1 MAKTMAVGVEPFD
14 RLEEKIKLLVS
25 TIARLKGEHTR
36 LTEDNGRLQ
45 RELTALQER
54 LGQAEQAGTE
64 VVGAARRARPHPH
77 AGRRDS
83 RRARHLEALGR
94 CPMAD
99 PRVVHVEVNGQRYPI
114 RSSLDPIYVQELA
127 SYVDR
132 KLRIAFDSAP
142 SSDTLGLAILAALN
156 IADEFFRARDSQ
168 LLVDGSVAARAGEL
182 ERIVDQALE
191 LADSSDRG

>member
-1 MAKTMAVGVEPFD
+1 
-14 RLEEKIKLLVS
+14 
-25 TIARLKGEHTR
+25 
-36 LTEDNGRLQ
+36 
-45 RELTALQER
+45 
-54 LGQAEQAGTE
+54 
-64 VVGAARRARPHPH
+64 
-77 AGRRDS
+77 
-83 RRARHLEALGR
+83 
-94 CPMAD
+94 MAD

-114 RSSLDPIYVQELA
+114 RSSLDPVYVQELA

-168 LLVDGSVAARAGEL
+168 LQVDGSVAARAGEL

-191 LADSSDRG
+191 LAEPADANLSPLRRGRYGGVTTTVTCSSLVSAPSSACDLST